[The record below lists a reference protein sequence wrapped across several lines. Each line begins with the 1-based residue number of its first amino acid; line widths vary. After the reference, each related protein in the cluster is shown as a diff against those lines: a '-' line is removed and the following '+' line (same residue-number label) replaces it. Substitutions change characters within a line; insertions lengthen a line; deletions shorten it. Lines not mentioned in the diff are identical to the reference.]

1 MNVYLRRVRR
11 WLQHD
16 DDAESGQG
24 LVEYGLIL
32 SLVAVLC
39 VASLGLVQSGIDNTL
54 GLITNTLP

>member
-1 MNVYLRRVRR
+1 MIAFLRRTRR
-11 WLQHD
+11 WLQQN
-16 DDAESGQG
+16 DAESGQG

-54 GLITNTLP
+54 GLIANSLP